1 MTKVTPFSGKIEKTV
16 ILQEQASL
24 WVSRM
29 DRGLTTEEQQQ
40 LIAWINQD
48 IAHQEMLFEMASLWD
63 DLSVLNELSGLF
75 PIERKPVAQTKRFL
89 KIAMAASIALV
100 SIFGGGLFFSFDP
113 FLLLNPT
120 SSLSNTN
127 TFETKIGEQS
137 SYTLPDGTKIQL
149 NTNSLVQIAY
159 TPDRRNLTLFR
170 GEALF
175 DVVKDTTRPFTV
187 ISGAQSFTALGTTF
201 NIQKNNENDMELVVT
216 QGRVLITK
224 TSKITD
230 KTSTEITTTATE
242 ITTTAT
248 EITTMATEK
257 PLGIIVTSGEKAI
270 IEKSIQTPIQTV
282 SVSQDQVQ
290 RDLAW
295 QHGVL
300 IFDGEFLADA
310 LNEVSRYTN
319 TRFEIIDPLL
329 TNIKIAGYFKA
340 GDIDGL
346 LQSLNSNFDISYQKM
361 SKNHIQLHSTTL

>member
-1 MTKVTPFSGKIEKTV
+1 MTKVTPFPGKIENTV

-175 DVVKDTTRPFTV
+175 DVVKDTTRPFSV

-230 KTSTEITTTATE
+230 KTSTE